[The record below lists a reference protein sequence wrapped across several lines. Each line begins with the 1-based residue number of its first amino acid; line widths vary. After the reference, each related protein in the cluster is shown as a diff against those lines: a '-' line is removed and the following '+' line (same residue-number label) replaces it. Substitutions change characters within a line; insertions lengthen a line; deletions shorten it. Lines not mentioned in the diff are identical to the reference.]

1 MTINQIFGWRE
12 NKNVNYNFSSSYDK
26 IREENVAVQK
36 LVGIFDDDF
45 NVNRLHWVVKII
57 QNVKR
62 RNVSTSALY
71 RNGTILC
78 RDADLFSVK

>member
-45 NVNRLHWVVKII
+45 NVNRLH
-57 QNVKR
+57 
-62 RNVSTSALY
+62 
-71 RNGTILC
+71 
-78 RDADLFSVK
+78 